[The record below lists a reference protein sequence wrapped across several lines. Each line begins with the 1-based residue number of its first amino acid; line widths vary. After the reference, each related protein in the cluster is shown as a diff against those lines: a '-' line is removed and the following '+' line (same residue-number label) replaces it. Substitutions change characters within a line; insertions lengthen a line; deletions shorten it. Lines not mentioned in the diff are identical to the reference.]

1 MVGLEKSSSG
11 VFQIKG
17 LIFGQRKKVQ
27 DGAESG
33 RGKVAGR
40 ARTDDGAGGGG
51 GGEDGLGGGW
61 LLVEI
66 RGAVDMKGPV
76 LRLKS
81 AAMVRERMREI
92 LLEEQI

>member
-1 MVGLEKSSSG
+1 
-11 VFQIKG
+11 
-17 LIFGQRKKVQ
+17 
-27 DGAESG
+27 
-33 RGKVAGR
+33 
-40 ARTDDGAGGGG
+40 
-51 GGEDGLGGGW
+51 

>member
-1 MVGLEKSSSG
+1 MVLKVGGIRLLE
-11 VFQIKG
+11 
-17 LIFGQRKKVQ
+17 
-27 DGAESG
+27 G
-33 RGKVAGR
+33 RGLMMVP
-40 ARTDDGAGGGG
+40 GG

>member
-1 MVGLEKSSSG
+1 M
-11 VFQIKG
+11 
-17 LIFGQRKKVQ
+17 Q

-33 RGKVAGR
+33 RDKVAGR
-40 ARTDDGAGGGG
+40 ARTDDGARG